1 MKKKKEE
8 EKVEHLIPVSVQKTQ
23 TCNHFAVLDG
33 KLYFVA
39 INLSMDAPVR
49 MYENSLC
56 REVWTL
62 EFACA
67 DEDWSRAP
75 RLKTGRCNPYTIVL
89 GGKLLGGFEFKKN
102 KINCFH

>member
-8 EKVEHLIPVSVQKTQ
+8 EKVEHFIPVSVQKTQ

-39 INLSMDAPVR
+39 NNLYVDAPVR
-49 MYENSLC
+49 TYENSLC
-56 REVWTL
+56 HELWTL
-62 EFACA
+62 KFACV

-75 RLKTGRCNPYTIVL
+75 RLKTSRCNHRTIVL
-89 GGKLLGGFEFKKN
+89 GGKFL
-102 KINCFH
+102 CFGRI